1 MFIVLK
7 RVSGEEFDFF
17 GIFGVRESIEVGDYI
32 YYLLIFGC

>member
-17 GIFGVRESIEVGDYI
+17 GIFGVRESIKVGDYI